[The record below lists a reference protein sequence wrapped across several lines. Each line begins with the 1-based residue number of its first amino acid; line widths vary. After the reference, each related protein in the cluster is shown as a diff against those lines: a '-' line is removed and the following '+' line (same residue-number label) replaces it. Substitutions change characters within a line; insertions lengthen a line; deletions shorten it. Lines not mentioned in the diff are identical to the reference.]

1 MDAAN
6 IDLKA
11 FNNETYLKLSGVRLQ
26 PVLDTLKILK
36 ENGVWLEITN
46 LVIPSWTDNLDEIRD
61 MCKWLT
67 DNGFSDTPF
76 ISAVFTPCTNSTNF
90 PQPLWKLFLR
100 RPA

>member
-1 MDAAN
+1 MVRSDGRAN

-46 LVIPSWTDNLDEIRD
+46 LVIPHGQII
-61 MCKWLT
+61 LT
-67 DNGFSDTPF
+67 RSGICANG
-76 ISAVFTPCTNSTNF
+76 
-90 PQPLWKLFLR
+90 
-100 RPA
+100 